1 MNVYTHLGCAVNS
14 GPPDTPARLHHASTS
29 DGTYRPPA
37 QRGQRRAQ
45 CARQR
50 VLQLRSLPV
59 SKTVLA
65 RELDA
70 RSCMLVRKHQEP
82 WRERHTS
89 RSFPTILCRFHPHKS
104 LVPNDIRLTEL
115 GIGTCARVVSVAAPE
130 GGAPVELGR
139 RLAEL
144 GFLPGEA
151 VRIVAKGL
159 MAKAPIA
166 VRIGTGTFA
175 LRLFEA
181 ACIRV
186 CPEQPQPA

>member
-1 MNVYTHLGCAVNS
+1 M
-14 GPPDTPARLHHASTS
+14 
-29 DGTYRPPA
+29 
-37 QRGQRRAQ
+37 Q
-45 CARQR
+45 
-50 VLQLRSLPV
+50 
-59 SKTVLA
+59 
-65 RELDA
+65 
-70 RSCMLVRKHQEP
+70 
-82 WRERHTS
+82 
-89 RSFPTILCRFHPHKS
+89 
-104 LVPNDIRLTEL
+104 LTEL
-115 GIGTCARVVSVAAPE
+115 APGTRARVVSVAA
-130 GGAPVELGR
+130 GDASTPVELGR

-159 MAKAPIA
+159 MARAPIA

>member
-1 MNVYTHLGCAVNS
+1 MLTTGQTNLLPG
-14 GPPDTPARLHHASTS
+14 AST
-29 DGTYRPPA
+29 
-37 QRGQRRAQ
+37 
-45 CARQR
+45 
-50 VLQLRSLPV
+50 
-59 SKTVLA
+59 
-65 RELDA
+65 
-70 RSCMLVRKHQEP
+70 
-82 WRERHTS
+82 
-89 RSFPTILCRFHPHKS
+89 
-104 LVPNDIRLTEL
+104 DIQLTEL
-115 GIGTCARVVSVAAPE
+115 APGTLARVVSVAA
-130 GGAPVELGR
+130 ADASTPVELGR

-159 MAKAPIA
+159 MARAPIA